1 MELIAYLFWLAVI
14 GLVVGALGRLLVP
27 GPDPMGLMGTILVGL
42 AGSFLAGLIARA
54 IWKSATPG
62 FILSVLVTAL
72 LIWMIRPRH
81 RTPTRV

>member
-1 MELIAYLFWLAVI
+1 MELIGYLLGLAVI

-27 GPDPMGLMGTILVGL
+27 GPDPMGLAGTILIGL
-42 AGSFLAGLIARA
+42 AGSFVAGIVAWA
-54 IWKSATPG
+54 FWESATPG

-72 LIWMIRPRH
+72 LVWLIRPRR